1 MKHVPQKKPT
11 SHYEYKI
18 YLRYDEREQ
27 KQVQQ
32 VLQEPINWNNLFNNS
47 NLPFDDELKLV
58 SYLKMGQVYVLN
70 NLLIRFIQ
78 VIENV
83 KILVF
88 DVAIVAVDI
97 VKEKKYSTSKFNGE
111 VINLEKEQ
119 EMINPL
125 ENLTKNIF
133 KGEIDV

>member
-1 MKHVPQKKPT
+1 
-11 SHYEYKI
+11 
-18 YLRYDEREQ
+18 
-27 KQVQQ
+27 
-32 VLQEPINWNNLFNNS
+32 
-47 NLPFDDELKLV
+47 
-58 SYLKMGQVYVLN
+58 MGQVYVLN

-97 VKEKKYSTSKFNGE
+97 VKEKKYSTPKFNGE

-125 ENLTKNIF
+125 ENLTKNIN
-133 KGEIDV
+133 KGEINV